1 MGEVSKAK
9 QVWRDGTIIEGRY
22 EHGKFNGLGRIIH
35 SNGDYYVGHFE
46 NNLAEGN
53 GTFES
58 ATGYYYQGEF
68 EANTPHGNNNFSKF
82 ILGIGSYY
90 NTNGESY
97 SGDFIKGKM

>member
-22 EHGKFNGLGRIIH
+22 EHGKFNGFGRIIH
-35 SNGDYYVGHFE
+35 SNGDYYIGNFV

-68 EANTPHGNNNFSKF
+68 ETNTPHGTNIALNL
-82 ILGIGSYY
+82 IGIGSYY